1 MPTSNISESYSH
13 VHSCSY
19 NTSHQTKYDATP
31 YHSSCIIRTY
41 CVTYVDSLASYHSD
55 CKQSTQSCNDNK
67 IRSSHDWLV
76 RLTHGVLSPSVGKEL
91 DNCKCCKKLRNE
103 NLVVSFFDVRLF
115 NKYLSLLTW
124 CKKVNLCKIK
134 ISIQWFSSCLH
145 RLSQYQLS
153 NSIYV
158 SNWLQR
164 CRRVWDHMRSIYIYN
179 YKNKYIISLLS
190 NDFIF
195 KENNISK
202 NYRSDFYVHHNH
214 KMENTSVVISC
225 SGYEHFWPQQPAW
238 HMKNLPAFLATL
250 GPKNPSLEL
259 TWNGWAHESF
269 EHQRLSLKG
278 CSVNFYFQLNGST
291 VSSAFI

>member
-1 MPTSNISESYSH
+1 MSSSFEPISTIKLNICFKLVAKVPES
-13 VHSCSY
+13 
-19 NTSHQTKYDATP
+19 
-31 YHSSCIIRTY
+31 
-41 CVTYVDSLASYHSD
+41 
-55 CKQSTQSCNDNK
+55 
-67 IRSSHDWLV
+67 
-76 RLTHGVLSPSVGKEL
+76 
-91 DNCKCCKKLRNE
+91 
-103 NLVVSFFDVRLF
+103 
-115 NKYLSLLTW
+115 
-124 CKKVNLCKIK
+124 
-134 ISIQWFSSCLH
+134 
-145 RLSQYQLS
+145 
-153 NSIYV
+153 
-158 SNWLQR
+158 
-164 CRRVWDHMRSIYIYN
+164 MRSYEIYL
-179 YKNKYIISLLS
+179 YIDIIIVIKWLY
-190 NDFIF
+190 FQ
-195 KENNISK
+195 ENNISK